1 MLSDRSATAAVTE
14 GIWTMTM
21 TLTMMMR
28 EEGMERSDPLAV
40 PESSMWAMMMISM
53 MTSDVAIARMT
64 NRTRAKE
71 KADGQGGTIRTD
83 SQNRAMKGLP
93 GGQGHEALVVRDDV

>member
-14 GIWTMTM
+14 GIWTMMM
-21 TLTMMMR
+21 TLTMKMT
-28 EEGMERSDPLAV
+28 EEGMERSEPLAV
-40 PESSMWAMMMISM
+40 PESSKWAMMMISM
-53 MTSDVAIARMT
+53 MTDVAIAKMT
-64 NRTRAKE
+64 NQTRAKE

-93 GGQGHEALVVRDDV
+93 AVQGHEALVVRDDV